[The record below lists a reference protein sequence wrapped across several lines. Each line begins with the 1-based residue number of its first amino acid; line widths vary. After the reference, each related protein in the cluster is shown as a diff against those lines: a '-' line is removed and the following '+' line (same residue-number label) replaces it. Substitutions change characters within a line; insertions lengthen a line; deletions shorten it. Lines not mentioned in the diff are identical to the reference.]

1 MKALVKNYIV
11 KIFLLI
17 NKLIHKFPFLIRL
30 FDLFMNLHFNKYK
43 EVKLKKN
50 SIFFLN
56 TNFFTRYRNN
66 TFFSKEPETLDWIDN
81 FKENSTLYDIGANI
95 SLYSIYAA
103 KTKNCSVNAFEPC
116 FFNTDYLAKNI
127 YKNSLHKNINIFP
140 IVLGDINQL
149 ISFNTPNTMSGN
161 ALSQA
166 NFKSSANSF
175 AAECIYNLPCFT
187 LDIIIKY
194 FKLKQ
199 PDYLKIDVDGAE
211 LEILKGSKVTLKKVK
226 SILIEVDNSNLLKKD
241 KITEILINNQFKL
254 EFQTKAFHLNTD
266 TQNQIWKKHY

>member
-1 MKALVKNYIV
+1 MKALVKNYII

-17 NKLIHKFPFLIRL
+17 NKLIHIFPFFIRL
-30 FDLFMNLHFNKYK
+30 FDLFINLHFNKYK

-56 TNFFTRYRNN
+56 TNFLTRYINN

-95 SLYSIYAA
+95 GLYSIYAA

-127 YKNSLHKNINIFP
+127 YKNYLHKNINIFP

-226 SILIEVDNSNLLKKD
+226 SILIEVDNSDLLKKD
-241 KITEILINNQFKL
+241 KITEILIKNQFKI
-254 EFQTKAFHLNTD
+254 EFETKAINLNIG
-266 TQNQIWKKHY
+266 TQNQIWKKYY

>member
-1 MKALVKNYIV
+1 
-11 KIFLLI
+11 
-17 NKLIHKFPFLIRL
+17 
-30 FDLFMNLHFNKYK
+30 
-43 EVKLKKN
+43 
-50 SIFFLN
+50 
-56 TNFFTRYRNN
+56 
-66 TFFSKEPETLDWIDN
+66 
-81 FKENSTLYDIGANI
+81 
-95 SLYSIYAA
+95 
-103 KTKNCSVNAFEPC
+103 
-116 FFNTDYLAKNI
+116 
-127 YKNSLHKNINIFP
+127 
-140 IVLGDINQL
+140 
-149 ISFNTPNTMSGN
+149 MSGN

-241 KITEILINNQFKL
+241 KITEILINNQFKI
-254 EFQTKAFHLNTD
+254 EFETKAVHLNTG
-266 TQNQIWKKHY
+266 TQNQIWKKNY

>member
-1 MKALVKNYIV
+1 MKALVKNYII

-17 NKLIHKFPFLIRL
+17 NKLIHIFPFFIRL
-30 FDLFMNLHFNKYK
+30 FDLFINLHFNKYK

-56 TNFFTRYRNN
+56 TNFLTRYINN

-95 SLYSIYAA
+95 GLYSIYAA

-254 EFQTKAFHLNTD
+254 EFQTKAFHLNTH
-266 TQNQIWKKHY
+266 TQNQIWKKNY